1 MLSADQI
8 AGFLNQLFLQNK
20 SMNQPHFLHVDTN
33 PQKLKADRKFGLGMV
48 KNGCDQS
55 ALWTLKVT
63 VSQK

>member
-33 PQKLKADRKFGLGMV
+33 PQKLKADRKFWVGHG
-48 KNGCDQS
+48 
-55 ALWTLKVT
+55 
-63 VSQK
+63 